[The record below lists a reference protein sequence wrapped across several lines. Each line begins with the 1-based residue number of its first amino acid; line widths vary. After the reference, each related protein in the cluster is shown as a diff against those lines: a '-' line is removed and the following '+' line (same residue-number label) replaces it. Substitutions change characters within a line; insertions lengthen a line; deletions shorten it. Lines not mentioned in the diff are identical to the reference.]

1 MEIRDIAET
10 VARFY
15 IEAMDIH
22 ETSISIIDPETNE
35 LHIVADLKLSADGQG
50 IEIAPIEGSSYSI
63 VEYPSTAK
71 AVQTMQPLIVQ
82 ASDLNA
88 DPWELAYMR
97 EHGVQTLVV
106 IPLGAKGEAFGII
119 ELEIF
124 NKERIFTQDQITLA
138 MTLANTAA
146 TAIENARLLEEQR
159 ETTEQLREVDK
170 LKSQFLANM
179 SHELRTPLNSIIG
192 FSRVILK
199 GIDGP
204 ISELQKQDLTAINSA
219 GQHLLQLINDVL
231 DISKIEAGKMELAFD
246 DQVNI
251 GDLVTSAMSTAAGL
265 TKDKSIKLER
275 QIQPDLPLVRADTT
289 RIRQVLINFL
299 SNAAKFTDEGTITV
313 KAAVEANLLGMQ
325 EIVVSVTDTGTGI
338 ALQDQQK
345 LFQPFSQ
352 VDASPTR
359 KIGGS
364 GLGLSISRLLIE
376 LHGGRIGVISD
387 VGKGS
392 TFYFTLPIQTL
403 EQENQA
409 DSDNDGDHS
418 NRVVLAIDDDRQV
431 ISLYERYLD
440 EYGYKVISLT
450 DPSQAV
456 SVARAYKPFAIT
468 LDVMMPRIDGWTV
481 LEALK
486 QDPETR
492 SIPVVICSILESQE
506 KGFNLGAVGYL
517 TKPILEDD
525 LVKALGRLNGDGSI
539 QEILVVDDDIDDLRL
554 VEKIL
559 KAGGNYHVRLAQG
572 GPEGLVAIQT
582 QPPHA
587 IILDLFM
594 PELDGFGLLENV
606 RSDPRLSEIPV
617 IIFTA
622 GDLNE
627 AQRERLSEFSQT
639 MLYKSNFKEEELL
652 ASIKHV
658 LKRLLPAASEPEKTE

>member
-1 MEIRDIAET
+1 M
-10 VARFY
+10 
-15 IEAMDIH
+15 
-22 ETSISIIDPETNE
+22 
-35 LHIVADLKLSADGQG
+35 
-50 IEIAPIEGSSYSI
+50 
-63 VEYPSTAK
+63 
-71 AVQTMQPLIVQ
+71 
-82 ASDLNA
+82 
-88 DPWELAYMR
+88 
-97 EHGVQTLVV
+97 
-106 IPLGAKGEAFGII
+106 
-119 ELEIF
+119 
-124 NKERIFTQDQITLA
+124 
-138 MTLANTAA
+138 
-146 TAIENARLLEEQR
+146 
-159 ETTEQLREVDK
+159 
-170 LKSQFLANM
+170 
-179 SHELRTPLNSIIG
+179 
-192 FSRVILK
+192 
-199 GIDGP
+199 
-204 ISELQKQDLTAINSA
+204 
-219 GQHLLQLINDVL
+219 
-231 DISKIEAGKMELAFD
+231 
-246 DQVNI
+246 
-251 GDLVTSAMSTAAGL
+251 
-265 TKDKSIKLER
+265 
-275 QIQPDLPLVRADTT
+275 
-289 RIRQVLINFL
+289 
-299 SNAAKFTDEGTITV
+299 
-313 KAAVEANLLGMQ
+313 
-325 EIVVSVTDTGTGI
+325 
-338 ALQDQQK
+338 
-345 LFQPFSQ
+345 
-352 VDASPTR
+352 DASPTR

>member
-1 MEIRDIAET
+1 
-10 VARFY
+10 
-15 IEAMDIH
+15 
-22 ETSISIIDPETNE
+22 
-35 LHIVADLKLSADGQG
+35 
-50 IEIAPIEGSSYSI
+50 
-63 VEYPSTAK
+63 
-71 AVQTMQPLIVQ
+71 
-82 ASDLNA
+82 
-88 DPWELAYMR
+88 
-97 EHGVQTLVV
+97 
-106 IPLGAKGEAFGII
+106 
-119 ELEIF
+119 
-124 NKERIFTQDQITLA
+124 
-138 MTLANTAA
+138 
-146 TAIENARLLEEQR
+146 
-159 ETTEQLREVDK
+159 

-246 DQVNI
+246 DQVNV
-251 GDLVTSAMSTAAGL
+251 GDLVTSAMSTAVGL
-265 TKDKSIKLER
+265 TKDKPIKLER

-289 RIRQVLINFL
+289 RIRQVMINFL
-299 SNAAKFTDEGTITV
+299 SNAAKFTDQGTITV
-313 KAAVEANLLGMQ
+313 KAVIETNLLGLQ
-325 EIVVSVTDTGTGI
+325 EIVVSVTDTGPGI
-338 ALQDQQK
+338 ALLDQQK

-364 GLGLSISRLLIE
+364 GLGLSISRLLVE

-392 TFYFTLPIQTL
+392 TFYFTLPLQKPEEAKPEGSESPEDLST
-403 EQENQA
+403 
-409 DSDNDGDHS
+409 
-418 NRVVLAIDDDRQV
+418 RVVLAIDDDKQV

-440 EYGYKVISLT
+440 EYGYKVIALT

-468 LDVMMPRIDGWTV
+468 LDIMMPRIDGWTV

-486 QDPETR
+486 HDPETR
-492 SIPVVICSILESQE
+492 SIPVVICSILENQE
-506 KGFNLGAVGYL
+506 KGLNLGAVGYL
-517 TKPILEDD
+517 TKPILEED

-539 QEILVVDDDIDDLRL
+539 QEVLVVDDDVNDLRL

-559 KAGGNYHVRLAQG
+559 KEGSNYRVRLAHG

-582 QPPHA
+582 KPPQA
-587 IILDLFM
+587 IIMDLFM
-594 PELDGFGLLENV
+594 PDLDGFGLLENV
-606 RSDPRLSEIPV
+606 RSDPRLREIPV

-627 AQRERLSEFSQT
+627 AQRERLSEFSQM
-639 MLYKSNFKEEELL
+639 MLYKSTFKEEELL
-652 ASIKHV
+652 NSIKQV
-658 LKRLLPAASEPEKTE
+658 LKHLVPKVRESDKAE